1 MTLMLIT
8 KQIRHLKKITQMNKV
23 IYLITTYKC
32 SACKLQKHLLQT
44 ALVGCD
50 DIKFEEYKLKAE
62 KWVAQYG
69 GKFYVGI

>member
-1 MTLMLIT
+1 
-8 KQIRHLKKITQMNKV
+8 MNKV

-50 DIKFEEYKLKAE
+50 DIKFEECDFNDTPEFIKTNVKLIR
-62 KWVAQYG
+62 YG
-69 GKFYVGI
+69 VKFVI